1 MRERTLEEEVVQ
13 PGPPALYDC
22 WGDRMETVPC
32 LPTSLNRGK
41 QRCCSPDLQIAKP
54 SHLARWVPGYT
65 LKKMLAPLG
74 PSSLQD
80 SSRKPQG
87 RLPAVE
93 SWRVLSLLEPQLSH
107 LSTRIII
114 IV

>member
-22 WGDRMETVPC
+22 CGDRMETVPC
-32 LPTSLNRGK
+32 LPTSLN
-41 QRCCSPDLQIAKP
+41 SPDLQIAKP

-65 LKKMLAPLG
+65 LEKMLAPLG

-80 SSRKPQG
+80 SSEKPQG

-107 LSTRIII
+107 LSTRIMI